1 MSKFLVETHYTCTFK
16 IVHELDRLDE
26 KALSDVDNRTDGKV
40 EIINVTINNR
50 KTKKSDGKTAIKKSD
65 LHDVKI
71 CGNTKRWQGAF
82 ELSKILANPAMVPKE
97 ERFVNDLISTFEY
110 SEKERDDRIR
120 IYLALAMGRTKDLRY
135 ATILEKTLNDENEE
149 ILAAVIYSL
158 GLINSQTSLEQLL
171 LMFEH
176 ESARVRHQVVV
187 ALGNYD
193 GDQVQIVLKQGLHD
207 PEPNVRWD
215 AAIALAKKKD
225 DSGRRILLD
234 LMDRKYLDSFPNIDA
249 VEQNQA
255 ILAAIRSS
263 RDILDDE
270 LRKVLLDLM
279 ENDLNMKVRQA
290 ARNTLK

>member
-1 MSKFLVETHYTCTFK
+1 MVIKNSE
-16 IVHELDRLDE
+16 
-26 KALSDVDNRTDGKV
+26 NPP
-40 EIINVTINNR
+40 NNFPAE
-50 KTKKSDGKTAIKKSD
+50 KKSLLKVVIHSFFVVPFIIAIFGVLIFLMLRILTIEPRTAQD
-65 LHDVKI
+65 YLHDVKI
-71 CGNTKRWQGAF
+71 GGNTKRWQGAF
-82 ELSKILANPAMVPKE
+82 ELSKILANPGMVPRE

-158 GLINSQTSLEQLL
+158 GFINSPTSLEQLL

-193 GDQVQIVLKQGLHD
+193 DDQVQIVLKQALHD

-215 AAIALAKKKD
+215 AAIALAKQKD
-225 DSGRRILLD
+225 ISGRRILLD

-255 ILAAIRSS
+255 ILAAIRAS
-263 RDILDDE
+263 RNILNDE
-270 LRKVLLDLM
+270 LRKVLMDLM

-290 ARNTLK
+290 ARNTHK

>member
-1 MSKFLVETHYTCTFK
+1 MVIKNSENLP
-16 IVHELDRLDE
+16 
-26 KALSDVDNRTDGKV
+26 
-40 EIINVTINNR
+40 NNFPAE
-50 KTKKSDGKTAIKKSD
+50 KKSLLRVVIHSFFVVPFIIAIFGVLIFLMLRILTIEPRTAQD
-65 LHDVKI
+65 YLHDVKI
-71 CGNTKRWQGAF
+71 GGNTKRWQGAF
-82 ELSKILANPAMVPKE
+82 ELSKILANPGMVPRE

-158 GLINSQTSLEQLL
+158 GFINSPTSLEQLL

-193 GDQVQIVLKQGLHD
+193 GDQVQIVLKQALHD

-215 AAIALAKKKD
+215 AAIALAKQKD

-255 ILAAIRSS
+255 ILAAIRAS

-270 LRKVLLDLM
+270 LRQVLLDLM

>member
-1 MSKFLVETHYTCTFK
+1 MVIKNS
-16 IVHELDRLDE
+16 E
-26 KALSDVDNRTDGKV
+26 KLP
-40 EIINVTINNR
+40 NNFPAE
-50 KTKKSDGKTAIKKSD
+50 KKSLLKVVIHSFFVVPFIIAIFGVLIFLMLRILTIEPRTAQD
-65 LHDVKI
+65 YLHDVKI
-71 CGNTKRWQGAF
+71 GGNTKRWQGAF
-82 ELSKILANPAMVPKE
+82 ELSKILANPGMVPRE

-158 GLINSQTSLEQLL
+158 GFINSPTSLEQLL

-193 GDQVQIVLKQGLHD
+193 GDQVQIVLKQALHD

-215 AAIALAKKKD
+215 AAIALAKQKD

-270 LRKVLLDLM
+270 LRQVLLDLM

>member
-1 MSKFLVETHYTCTFK
+1 MVIKNS
-16 IVHELDRLDE
+16 E
-26 KALSDVDNRTDGKV
+26 KLP
-40 EIINVTINNR
+40 NNFPAE
-50 KTKKSDGKTAIKKSD
+50 KKSLLRVVIHSFFVVPFIIAIFGVLIFLMLRILTIEPRTAQD
-65 LHDVKI
+65 YLHDVKI
-71 CGNTKRWQGAF
+71 GGNTKRWQGAF
-82 ELSKILANPAMVPKE
+82 ELSKILANPGMVPRE

-158 GLINSQTSLEQLL
+158 GLINSPTSLEQLL

-193 GDQVQIVLKQGLHD
+193 GDQVQIILKQALHD

-215 AAIALAKKKD
+215 AAIALAKQKD

-270 LRKVLLDLM
+270 LRNVLLDLM
-279 ENDLNMKVRQA
+279 ENDLNMKIRQA

>member
-1 MSKFLVETHYTCTFK
+1 MVIKNSENLP
-16 IVHELDRLDE
+16 
-26 KALSDVDNRTDGKV
+26 
-40 EIINVTINNR
+40 NNFPEE
-50 KTKKSDGKTAIKKSD
+50 KKSLLRVVIHSFFVVPFIIAIFGVLIFLMLRILTIEPRTAQD
-65 LHDVKI
+65 YLHDVKI
-71 CGNTKRWQGAF
+71 GGNTKRWQGAF

>member
-1 MSKFLVETHYTCTFK
+1 M
-16 IVHELDRLDE
+16 
-26 KALSDVDNRTDGKV
+26 
-40 EIINVTINNR
+40 TIKNSENLPNNFPAE
-50 KTKKSDGKTAIKKSD
+50 KKSLLRVVIHSFFVVPFIIAIFGVLIFLMLRILTIEPRTAKD
-65 LHDVKI
+65 YLHDVKI
-71 CGNTKRWQGAF
+71 GGNTKRWQGAF
-82 ELSKILANPAMVPKE
+82 ELSKILANPKMVPKE

-110 SEKERDDRIR
+110 SEKDRDDRIR

-135 ATILEKTLNDENEE
+135 VTILEKTLNTENEE
-149 ILAAVIYSL
+149 ILAAVVYSL
-158 GLINSQTSLEQLL
+158 GLINSPTSLEQLL
-171 LMFEH
+171 HMFEH

-193 GDQVQIVLKQGLHD
+193 EDQVQIILKQALHD

-215 AAIALAKKKD
+215 AAIALAKQKD

-255 ILAAIRSS
+255 ILAAIRAS
-263 RDILDDE
+263 RNVLNDE
-270 LRKVLLDLM
+270 MRQVLTDLM
-279 ENDLNMKVRQA
+279 NNDLNMKVRQA

>member
-1 MSKFLVETHYTCTFK
+1 MVIKNSENLP
-16 IVHELDRLDE
+16 
-26 KALSDVDNRTDGKV
+26 DNLPA
-40 EIINVTINNR
+40 E
-50 KTKKSDGKTAIKKSD
+50 KKSLLRVVIHSFFVVPFIIAIFGVLIFLMLRILTIEPRTAQD
-65 LHDVKI
+65 YLHDVKI
-71 CGNTKRWQGAF
+71 GGNTKRWQGAF
-82 ELSKILANPAMVPKE
+82 ELSKILANPGMVPRE

-158 GLINSQTSLEQLL
+158 GLINSPTSLEQLL

-193 GDQVQIVLKQGLHD
+193 GDQVQIILKQALHD

-215 AAIALAKKKD
+215 AAIALAKQKD

-255 ILAAIRSS
+255 MLAAIRVS
-263 RDILDDE
+263 RNILNDE
-270 LRKVLLDLM
+270 LRQVLMDLM

>member
-1 MSKFLVETHYTCTFK
+1 MVIKNS
-16 IVHELDRLDE
+16 E
-26 KALSDVDNRTDGKV
+26 KLP
-40 EIINVTINNR
+40 NNFPAE
-50 KTKKSDGKTAIKKSD
+50 KKSLLRVVIHSFFVVPFIIAIFGVLIFLMLRILTIEPRTAQD
-65 LHDVKI
+65 YLHDVKI
-71 CGNTKRWQGAF
+71 GGNTKRWQGAF
-82 ELSKILANPAMVPKE
+82 ELSKILANPGMVPRE

-158 GLINSQTSLEQLL
+158 GLINSPTSLEQLL

-193 GDQVQIVLKQGLHD
+193 GDQVQIILKQALHD

-215 AAIALAKKKD
+215 AAIALAKQKD

>member
-1 MSKFLVETHYTCTFK
+1 MVIKNSENLP
-16 IVHELDRLDE
+16 
-26 KALSDVDNRTDGKV
+26 
-40 EIINVTINNR
+40 NNFPAE
-50 KTKKSDGKTAIKKSD
+50 KKSLLRVVIHSFFVVPFIIAIFGVLIFLMLRILTIEPRTAQD
-65 LHDVKI
+65 YLHDVKI
-71 CGNTKRWQGAF
+71 GGNTKRWQGAF
-82 ELSKILANPAMVPKE
+82 ELSKILANPGMVPRE

-158 GLINSQTSLEQLL
+158 GLINSPTSLEQLL
-171 LMFEH
+171 HMFEH

-193 GDQVQIVLKQGLHD
+193 GDQVQTVLKQALHD

-215 AAIALAKKKD
+215 AAIALAKQKD

-255 ILAAIRSS
+255 IVAAIRVS
-263 RDILDDE
+263 RNILDGE
-270 LRKVLLDLM
+270 LRKVLMDLM
-279 ENDLNMKVRQA
+279 ENDLSMKVRQA

>member
-1 MSKFLVETHYTCTFK
+1 MVIKNSENLP
-16 IVHELDRLDE
+16 
-26 KALSDVDNRTDGKV
+26 
-40 EIINVTINNR
+40 NNFPEE
-50 KTKKSDGKTAIKKSD
+50 KKSLLRVVIHSFFVVPFIIAIFGVLIFLMLRILTIEPRTAQD
-65 LHDVKI
+65 YLHDVKI
-71 CGNTKRWQGAF
+71 GGNTKRWQGAF

-225 DSGRRILLD
+225 DSGRRILLE

>member
-1 MSKFLVETHYTCTFK
+1 MVIKNSENLP
-16 IVHELDRLDE
+16 
-26 KALSDVDNRTDGKV
+26 
-40 EIINVTINNR
+40 NNFPAE
-50 KTKKSDGKTAIKKSD
+50 KKSLLKVVIHSFFVVPFIIAIFGVLIFLMLRILTIEPRTAQD
-65 LHDVKI
+65 YLHDVKI
-71 CGNTKRWQGAF
+71 GGNTKRWQGAF
-82 ELSKILANPAMVPKE
+82 ELSKILANPGMVPRE

-158 GLINSQTSLEQLL
+158 GLINSPTSLEQLL

-193 GDQVQIVLKQGLHD
+193 GDQVQIILKQALHD

-215 AAIALAKKKD
+215 AAIALAKQKD

-234 LMDRKYLDSFPNIDA
+234 LMDRKYLDSFPNVDA

-255 ILAAIRSS
+255 ILAAIRAS
-263 RDILDDE
+263 RNILDDE
-270 LRKVLLDLM
+270 LRQVLMDLM

>member
-1 MSKFLVETHYTCTFK
+1 MVIKNSENLP
-16 IVHELDRLDE
+16 
-26 KALSDVDNRTDGKV
+26 
-40 EIINVTINNR
+40 NNFPAE
-50 KTKKSDGKTAIKKSD
+50 KKSLLRVVIHSFFVVPFIIAIFGVLIFLMLRILTIEPRTAQD
-65 LHDVKI
+65 YLHDVKI
-71 CGNTKRWQGAF
+71 GGNTKRWQGAF
-82 ELSKILANPAMVPKE
+82 ELSKILANPGMVPRE

-158 GLINSQTSLEQLL
+158 GFINSPTSLEQLL

-193 GDQVQIVLKQGLHD
+193 DDQVQIVLKQALHD

-215 AAIALAKKKD
+215 AAIALAKQKD

-270 LRKVLLDLM
+270 LRQVLLDLM

>member
-1 MSKFLVETHYTCTFK
+1 MVIKNSENLP
-16 IVHELDRLDE
+16 
-26 KALSDVDNRTDGKV
+26 
-40 EIINVTINNR
+40 NNFPAE
-50 KTKKSDGKTAIKKSD
+50 KKSLLKVVIHSFFVVPFIIAIFGVLIFLMLRILTIEPRTAQD
-65 LHDVKI
+65 YLHDVKI
-71 CGNTKRWQGAF
+71 GGNTKRWQGAF
-82 ELSKILANPAMVPKE
+82 ELSKILANPGMVPRE

-158 GLINSQTSLEQLL
+158 GFINSPTSLEQLL

-193 GDQVQIVLKQGLHD
+193 GDQVQIILKQALHD

-215 AAIALAKKKD
+215 AAIALAKQKD

-270 LRKVLLDLM
+270 LRQVLLDLM

>member
-1 MSKFLVETHYTCTFK
+1 MAVKNSENLPKDLPVEK
-16 IVHELDRLDE
+16 KSLLRVIVHSFFVVPFIIAIIGVLIFLIVRILTIEP
-26 KALSDVDNRTDGKV
+26 RTAQDYL
-40 EIINVTINNR
+40 N
-50 KTKKSDGKTAIKKSD
+50 
-65 LHDVKI
+65 DVKI
-71 CGNTKRWQGAF
+71 GGTTKRWQGAF
-82 ELSKILANPAMVPKE
+82 ELSKILANPEMIPNDD
-97 ERFVNDLISTFEY
+97 RFVNDLISTFEY
-110 SEKERDDRIR
+110 SAKERDDRIR
-120 IYLALAMGRTKDLRY
+120 IYLTLAMGRTRDLRY
-135 ATILEKTLNDENEE
+135 TTILEKTLNDENEE

-158 GLINSQTSLEQLL
+158 GLINSRTSLERLL

-176 ESARVRHQVVV
+176 KSARVRHQVVV

-193 GDQVQIVLKQGLHD
+193 GDQVQIILKQALHD

-215 AAIALAKKKD
+215 AAIALAKQKD

-270 LRKVLLDLM
+270 LRNVLLDLM
-279 ENDLNMKVRQA
+279 ENDLNMKIRQA

>member
-1 MSKFLVETHYTCTFK
+1 MVIKNSENLP
-16 IVHELDRLDE
+16 
-26 KALSDVDNRTDGKV
+26 DNLPA
-40 EIINVTINNR
+40 E
-50 KTKKSDGKTAIKKSD
+50 KKSLLRVVIHSFFVVPFIIAIFGVLIFLMLRILTIEPRTAQD
-65 LHDVKI
+65 YLHDVKI
-71 CGNTKRWQGAF
+71 GGNTKRWQGAF
-82 ELSKILANPAMVPKE
+82 ELSKILANPGMVPRE

-135 ATILEKTLNDENEE
+135 ATILEKTMNDENEE

-158 GLINSQTSLEQLL
+158 GLINSRTSLERLL

-176 ESARVRHQVVV
+176 KSARVRHQVVV

-193 GDQVQIVLKQGLHD
+193 GDQVQIILKQALHD

-215 AAIALAKKKD
+215 AAIALAKQKD

-270 LRKVLLDLM
+270 LRNVLLDLM
-279 ENDLNMKVRQA
+279 ENDLNMKIRQA

>member
-1 MSKFLVETHYTCTFK
+1 MAIK
-16 IVHELDRLDE
+16 
-26 KALSDVDNRTDGKV
+26 NRENLPNDFPA
-40 EIINVTINNR
+40 E
-50 KTKKSDGKTAIKKSD
+50 KKSLLRVVIHSFFVVPFIIAIFGVLIFLMLRILTIEPRTAQD
-65 LHDVKI
+65 YLQDVKI
-71 CGNTKRWQGAF
+71 GGNTKRWQGAF
-82 ELSKILANPAMVPKE
+82 ELSKILANPKMIPKE

-120 IYLALAMGRTKDLRY
+120 IYLALAMGRTKDRRY
-135 ATILEKTLNDENEE
+135 ATILEKTLNAENEE

-158 GLINSQTSLEQLL
+158 GLINSPTSLEQLL
-171 LMFEH
+171 DMFEH

-193 GDQVQIVLKQGLHD
+193 GNQVQIILKQGLHD

-215 AAIALAKKKD
+215 AAIALAKQKD

-255 ILAAIRSS
+255 ILAAIRAS

-270 LRKVLLDLM
+270 LRQVLLDLM

>member
-1 MSKFLVETHYTCTFK
+1 MVIKNSENLP
-16 IVHELDRLDE
+16 
-26 KALSDVDNRTDGKV
+26 
-40 EIINVTINNR
+40 NNFPAE
-50 KTKKSDGKTAIKKSD
+50 KKSLLKVVIHSFFVVPFIIAIFGVLIFLMLRILTIEPRTAQD
-65 LHDVKI
+65 YLHDVKI
-71 CGNTKRWQGAF
+71 GGNTKRWQGAF
-82 ELSKILANPAMVPKE
+82 ELSKILANPGMVPRE

-135 ATILEKTLNDENEE
+135 ATILEKTLNAENEE

-158 GLINSQTSLEQLL
+158 GFINSPTSLEQLL

-193 GDQVQIVLKQGLHD
+193 GDQVQIILKQALHD

-215 AAIALAKKKD
+215 AAIALAKQKD

-270 LRKVLLDLM
+270 LRQVLLDLM

>member
-1 MSKFLVETHYTCTFK
+1 MAIKNSENTPNDFPTE
-16 IVHELDRLDE
+16 
-26 KALSDVDNRTDGKV
+26 
-40 EIINVTINNR
+40 
-50 KTKKSDGKTAIKKSD
+50 KKSLLKVVIHSFFVVPFIIAIFGVIIFLMLRILTIEPRTAQD
-65 LHDVKI
+65 YLQDVKI
-71 CGNTKRWQGAF
+71 GGNTKRWQGAL
-82 ELSKILANPAMVPKE
+82 ELSKILANPKMIPKE

-135 ATILEKTLNDENEE
+135 ATILEKTLNVENEE
-149 ILAAVIYSL
+149 TLAAVIYSL
-158 GLINSQTSLEQLL
+158 GLINSPGSLEKLL
-171 LMFEH
+171 HMFEH

-193 GDQVQIVLKQGLHD
+193 GDQAQNVLKRALND

-215 AAIALAKKKD
+215 TAIALAKQKD
-225 DSGRRILLD
+225 NSGRRILLD

-255 ILAAIRSS
+255 ILAAIRAS
-263 RDILDDE
+263 RNILNDE
-270 LRKVLLDLM
+270 LRQVLTELM

>member
-1 MSKFLVETHYTCTFK
+1 MVIKNSENLP
-16 IVHELDRLDE
+16 
-26 KALSDVDNRTDGKV
+26 
-40 EIINVTINNR
+40 NNFPEE
-50 KTKKSDGKTAIKKSD
+50 KKSLLRVVIHSFFVVPFIIAIFGVLIFLMLRILTIEPRTAQD
-65 LHDVKI
+65 YLHDVKI
-71 CGNTKRWQGAF
+71 GGNTKRWQGAF

-158 GLINSQTSLEQLL
+158 GLINSPTSLEQLL
-171 LMFEH
+171 HMFEH

-193 GDQVQIVLKQGLHD
+193 GDQVQIVLKQALHD

-215 AAIALAKKKD
+215 AAIALAKQKD

-255 ILAAIRSS
+255 ILAAIRVS
-263 RDILDDE
+263 RNILNDE
-270 LRKVLLDLM
+270 LRQVLMDMM

>member
-1 MSKFLVETHYTCTFK
+1 MVIKNSENLP
-16 IVHELDRLDE
+16 
-26 KALSDVDNRTDGKV
+26 
-40 EIINVTINNR
+40 NNFPAE
-50 KTKKSDGKTAIKKSD
+50 KKSLLRVVIHSFFVVPFIIAIFGVLIFLMLRILTIEPRTAQD
-65 LHDVKI
+65 YLHDVKI
-71 CGNTKRWQGAF
+71 GGNTKRWQGAF
-82 ELSKILANPAMVPKE
+82 ELSKILANPGMVPRE

-158 GLINSQTSLEQLL
+158 GLINSPTSLEQLL

-193 GDQVQIVLKQGLHD
+193 GDQVQIILKQALHD

-215 AAIALAKKKD
+215 AAIALAKQKD

-255 ILAAIRSS
+255 ILAAIRAS
-263 RDILDDE
+263 RNILNDE
-270 LRKVLLDLM
+270 LRQVLTDLM

>member
-1 MSKFLVETHYTCTFK
+1 MVIKNSENLP
-16 IVHELDRLDE
+16 
-26 KALSDVDNRTDGKV
+26 
-40 EIINVTINNR
+40 NNFPAE
-50 KTKKSDGKTAIKKSD
+50 KKSLLRVVIHSFFVVPFIIAIFGVLIFLMLRILTIEPRTAQD
-65 LHDVKI
+65 YLHDVKI
-71 CGNTKRWQGAF
+71 GGNTKRWQGAF
-82 ELSKILANPAMVPKE
+82 ELSKILANPGMVPRE

-135 ATILEKTLNDENEE
+135 ATILEKTLNAENEE

-158 GLINSQTSLEQLL
+158 GFINSPTSLEQLL

-193 GDQVQIVLKQGLHD
+193 GDQVQIVLKQALHD

-215 AAIALAKKKD
+215 AAIALAKQKD

-255 ILAAIRSS
+255 ILAAIRAS

-270 LRKVLLDLM
+270 LRQVLLDLM

>member
-1 MSKFLVETHYTCTFK
+1 MVIKNSEN
-16 IVHELDRLDE
+16 
-26 KALSDVDNRTDGKV
+26 LS
-40 EIINVTINNR
+40 NNFPAE
-50 KTKKSDGKTAIKKSD
+50 KKSLLKVVIHSFFVVPFIIAIFGVLIFLMLRILTIEPRTAQD
-65 LHDVKI
+65 YLHDVKI
-71 CGNTKRWQGAF
+71 GGNTKRWQGAF
-82 ELSKILANPAMVPKE
+82 ELSKILANPGMVPRE

-158 GLINSQTSLEQLL
+158 GLINSPTSLEQLL

-193 GDQVQIVLKQGLHD
+193 GDQVQIILKQALHD

-215 AAIALAKKKD
+215 AAIALAKQKD

-270 LRKVLLDLM
+270 LRNVLLDLM
-279 ENDLNMKVRQA
+279 ENDLNMKIRQA

>member
-1 MSKFLVETHYTCTFK
+1 MVIKNSENLP
-16 IVHELDRLDE
+16 
-26 KALSDVDNRTDGKV
+26 
-40 EIINVTINNR
+40 NNFPAE
-50 KTKKSDGKTAIKKSD
+50 KKSLLRVVIHSFFVVPFIIAIFGVLIFLMLRILTIEPRTAQD
-65 LHDVKI
+65 YLHDVKI
-71 CGNTKRWQGAF
+71 GGNTKRWQGAF
-82 ELSKILANPAMVPKE
+82 ELSKILANPGMVPRE

-158 GLINSQTSLEQLL
+158 GLINSPTSLEQLL

-193 GDQVQIVLKQGLHD
+193 GDQVQIILKQALHD

-215 AAIALAKKKD
+215 AAIALAKQKD

-270 LRKVLLDLM
+270 LRQVLLDLM
-279 ENDLNMKVRQA
+279 ENDLNMKIRQA

>member
-1 MSKFLVETHYTCTFK
+1 MAIKNSENLPRDFPAE
-16 IVHELDRLDE
+16 
-26 KALSDVDNRTDGKV
+26 
-40 EIINVTINNR
+40 
-50 KTKKSDGKTAIKKSD
+50 KKSLFKVVIHSFFVVPFIIAIFGVLIFLMLRILTIEPRTAQD
-65 LHDVKI
+65 YLHDVKI
-71 CGNTKRWQGAF
+71 GGNTKRWQGAF
-82 ELSKILANPAMVPKE
+82 ELSKILANPRMVPKE

-120 IYLALAMGRTKDLRY
+120 IYLALAMGRTKDWRY
-135 ATILEKTLNDENEE
+135 ATILEKTLNDKNEE
-149 ILAAVIYSL
+149 IIAAVIYSL
-158 GLINSQTSLEQLL
+158 GLINSPSSLEQLL
-171 LMFEH
+171 HMFEH

-193 GDQVQIVLKQGLHD
+193 GDLVQIVLKQALND

-215 AAIALAKKKD
+215 AAIALAKQKD
-225 DSGRRILLD
+225 NSGRRILLD

-255 ILAAIRSS
+255 ILAAIRAS
-263 RDILDDE
+263 RDILNDE
-270 LRKVLLDLM
+270 LRQVLTDLM

>member
-1 MSKFLVETHYTCTFK
+1 MVKKNSENLP
-16 IVHELDRLDE
+16 
-26 KALSDVDNRTDGKV
+26 
-40 EIINVTINNR
+40 NNFPEE
-50 KTKKSDGKTAIKKSD
+50 KKSLLRVVIHSFFVVPFIIAIFGVLIFLMLRILTIEPRTAQD
-65 LHDVKI
+65 YLHDVKI
-71 CGNTKRWQGAF
+71 GGNTKRWQGAF

>member
-1 MSKFLVETHYTCTFK
+1 MVIKNSENLP
-16 IVHELDRLDE
+16 
-26 KALSDVDNRTDGKV
+26 
-40 EIINVTINNR
+40 NNFPAE
-50 KTKKSDGKTAIKKSD
+50 KKSLLRVVIHSFFVVPFIIAIFGVLIFLMLRILTIEPRTAQD
-65 LHDVKI
+65 YLHDVKI
-71 CGNTKRWQGAF
+71 GGNTKRWQGAF
-82 ELSKILANPAMVPKE
+82 ELSKILANPGMVPRE

-158 GLINSQTSLEQLL
+158 GFINSPTSLEQLL

-193 GDQVQIVLKQGLHD
+193 GDQVQIVLKQALHD

-215 AAIALAKKKD
+215 AAIALAKQKD

-255 ILAAIRSS
+255 ILASIRAS

-270 LRKVLLDLM
+270 LRQVLLDLM

>member
-1 MSKFLVETHYTCTFK
+1 MVIKNSENLP
-16 IVHELDRLDE
+16 
-26 KALSDVDNRTDGKV
+26 
-40 EIINVTINNR
+40 NNFPAE
-50 KTKKSDGKTAIKKSD
+50 KKSLLRVVIHSFFVVPFIIAIFGVLIFLMLRILTIEPRTAQD
-65 LHDVKI
+65 YLHDVKI
-71 CGNTKRWQGAF
+71 GGNTKRWQGAF
-82 ELSKILANPAMVPKE
+82 ELSKILANPGMVPRE

-158 GLINSQTSLEQLL
+158 GLINSPTSLEQLL

-193 GDQVQIVLKQGLHD
+193 GDQVQIILKQALHD

-215 AAIALAKKKD
+215 AAIALAKQKD

-234 LMDRKYLDSFPNIDA
+234 LMDRKYLDSFPNINA

-270 LRKVLLDLM
+270 LRNVLLDLM
-279 ENDLNMKVRQA
+279 ENDLNMKIRQA

>member
-1 MSKFLVETHYTCTFK
+1 MVIKNSENLPNNFP
-16 IVHELDRLDE
+16 DE
-26 KALSDVDNRTDGKV
+26 KKSLLRVVIHSFFVVPFIIAIFGVLIFLMLRILTIEPRTAQDY
-40 EIINVTINNR
+40 
-50 KTKKSDGKTAIKKSD
+50 

-71 CGNTKRWQGAF
+71 GGNTKRWQGAF
-82 ELSKILANPAMVPKE
+82 ELSKILANPGMVPRE

-158 GLINSQTSLEQLL
+158 GFINSPTSLEQLL

-193 GDQVQIVLKQGLHD
+193 GDQVQIVLKQALHD

-215 AAIALAKKKD
+215 AAIALAKQKD

-270 LRKVLLDLM
+270 LRQVLLDLM

>member
-1 MSKFLVETHYTCTFK
+1 MVIKNSENLP
-16 IVHELDRLDE
+16 
-26 KALSDVDNRTDGKV
+26 
-40 EIINVTINNR
+40 NNFPAE
-50 KTKKSDGKTAIKKSD
+50 KKSLLRVVIHSFFVVPFIIAIFGVLIFLMLRILTIEPRTAQD
-65 LHDVKI
+65 YLHDVKI
-71 CGNTKRWQGAF
+71 GGNTKRWQGAF
-82 ELSKILANPAMVPKE
+82 ELSKILANPEMVPKE

-135 ATILEKTLNDENEE
+135 VTILEKTLNDENEE

-158 GLINSQTSLEQLL
+158 GLINSPTSLEQLL

-176 ESARVRHQVVV
+176 KSARVRHQVVV

-193 GDQVQIVLKQGLHD
+193 GDQVQIVLKQALHD

-215 AAIALAKKKD
+215 AAIALAKQKD

-255 ILAAIRSS
+255 ILAAIRVS
-263 RDILDDE
+263 RDILNDE
-270 LRKVLLDLM
+270 LRQVLMDMM

>member
-1 MSKFLVETHYTCTFK
+1 MVIKNS
-16 IVHELDRLDE
+16 E
-26 KALSDVDNRTDGKV
+26 KLP
-40 EIINVTINNR
+40 NNFPAE
-50 KTKKSDGKTAIKKSD
+50 KKSLLRVVIHSFFVVPFIIAIFGVLIFLMLRILTIEPRTAQD
-65 LHDVKI
+65 YLHDVKI
-71 CGNTKRWQGAF
+71 GGNTKRWQGAF
-82 ELSKILANPAMVPKE
+82 ELSKILANPGMVPRE

-158 GLINSQTSLEQLL
+158 GFINSPTSLEQLL

-193 GDQVQIVLKQGLHD
+193 GDQVQIVLKQALHD

-215 AAIALAKKKD
+215 AAIALAKQKD
-225 DSGRRILLD
+225 DSGRTILLD

-270 LRKVLLDLM
+270 LRQVLLDLM

>member
-1 MSKFLVETHYTCTFK
+1 MVIKNS
-16 IVHELDRLDE
+16 E
-26 KALSDVDNRTDGKV
+26 KLP
-40 EIINVTINNR
+40 NNFPAE
-50 KTKKSDGKTAIKKSD
+50 KKSLLRVVIHSFFVVPFIIAIFGVLIFLMLRILTIEPRTAQD
-65 LHDVKI
+65 YLHDVKI
-71 CGNTKRWQGAF
+71 GGNTKRWQGAF
-82 ELSKILANPAMVPKE
+82 ELSKILANPGMVPRE

-158 GLINSQTSLEQLL
+158 GFINSPTSLEQLL

-193 GDQVQIVLKQGLHD
+193 GDQVQIILKQALHD

-215 AAIALAKKKD
+215 AAIALAKQKD

-255 ILAAIRSS
+255 ILAAIRAS
-263 RDILDDE
+263 RNILNDE
-270 LRKVLLDLM
+270 LRQVLMDLM
-279 ENDLNMKVRQA
+279 ENHLNMKVRQA

>member
-1 MSKFLVETHYTCTFK
+1 MVIKNSENLP
-16 IVHELDRLDE
+16 
-26 KALSDVDNRTDGKV
+26 
-40 EIINVTINNR
+40 NNFPAE
-50 KTKKSDGKTAIKKSD
+50 KKSLLRVVIHSFFVVPFIIAIFGVLIFLMLRILTIEPRTAQD
-65 LHDVKI
+65 YLHDVKI
-71 CGNTKRWQGAF
+71 GGNTKRWQGAF

-158 GLINSQTSLEQLL
+158 GLINSPTSLEQLL

-176 ESARVRHQVVV
+176 KSARVRHQVVV

>member
-1 MSKFLVETHYTCTFK
+1 MVIKNSENLP
-16 IVHELDRLDE
+16 
-26 KALSDVDNRTDGKV
+26 
-40 EIINVTINNR
+40 NNFPAE
-50 KTKKSDGKTAIKKSD
+50 KKSLLRVVIHSFFVVPFIIAIFGVLIFLMLRILTIEPRTAQD
-65 LHDVKI
+65 YLHDVKI
-71 CGNTKRWQGAF
+71 GGNTKRWQGAF
-82 ELSKILANPAMVPKE
+82 ELSKILANPGMVPRE

-158 GLINSQTSLEQLL
+158 GLINSPTSLEQLL

-193 GDQVQIVLKQGLHD
+193 GDQVQIVLKQALHD

-215 AAIALAKKKD
+215 AAIALAKQKD

-255 ILAAIRSS
+255 ILASIRAS

-270 LRKVLLDLM
+270 LRQVLLDLM

>member
-1 MSKFLVETHYTCTFK
+1 MVIKNSENLP
-16 IVHELDRLDE
+16 
-26 KALSDVDNRTDGKV
+26 
-40 EIINVTINNR
+40 NNFPAE
-50 KTKKSDGKTAIKKSD
+50 KKSLLRVVIHSFFVVPFIIAIFGVLIFLMLRILTIEPRTAQD
-65 LHDVKI
+65 YLHDVKI
-71 CGNTKRWQGAF
+71 GGNTKRWQGAF
-82 ELSKILANPAMVPKE
+82 ELSKILANPGMVPRE

-158 GLINSQTSLEQLL
+158 GFINSPTSLEQLL

-176 ESARVRHQVVV
+176 KSARVRHQVVV

-193 GDQVQIVLKQGLHD
+193 GDQVQIVLKQALHD

-215 AAIALAKKKD
+215 AAIALAKQKD

-255 ILAAIRSS
+255 VLAAIRSS

-270 LRKVLLDLM
+270 LRQVLLDLM

>member
-1 MSKFLVETHYTCTFK
+1 MVIKNS
-16 IVHELDRLDE
+16 E
-26 KALSDVDNRTDGKV
+26 KLP
-40 EIINVTINNR
+40 NNFPAE
-50 KTKKSDGKTAIKKSD
+50 KKSLLRVVIHSFFVVPFIIAIFGVLIFLMLRILTIEPRTAQD
-65 LHDVKI
+65 YLHDVKI
-71 CGNTKRWQGAF
+71 GGNTKRWQGAF
-82 ELSKILANPAMVPKE
+82 ELSKILANPGMVPRE

-158 GLINSQTSLEQLL
+158 GLINSPTSLEQLL
-171 LMFEH
+171 HMFEH

-193 GDQVQIVLKQGLHD
+193 GDQVQIVLKQALHD

-215 AAIALAKKKD
+215 AAIALAKQKD

-255 ILAAIRSS
+255 ILAAIRAS

-270 LRKVLLDLM
+270 LRQVLLDLM
-279 ENDLNMKVRQA
+279 ENDLNMKIRQA

>member
-1 MSKFLVETHYTCTFK
+1 MAIKNSENLPNDFPAE
-16 IVHELDRLDE
+16 
-26 KALSDVDNRTDGKV
+26 
-40 EIINVTINNR
+40 
-50 KTKKSDGKTAIKKSD
+50 KKSILKVVIHSFFVVPFIIAIFGVLIFLMLRILTIEPRTAQD
-65 LHDVKI
+65 YLHDVKI
-71 CGNTKRWQGAF
+71 GGNTKRWQGAF
-82 ELSKILANPAMVPKE
+82 ELSKILANPGMVPRE

-158 GLINSQTSLEQLL
+158 GFINSPTSLEQLL

-176 ESARVRHQVVV
+176 KSARVRHQVVV

-193 GDQVQIVLKQGLHD
+193 GDQVQIVLKQALHD

-215 AAIALAKKKD
+215 AAIALAKQKD

-255 ILAAIRSS
+255 ILAAIRAS

-270 LRKVLLDLM
+270 LRQVLLDLM

>member
-1 MSKFLVETHYTCTFK
+1 MVIKNS
-16 IVHELDRLDE
+16 E
-26 KALSDVDNRTDGKV
+26 KLP
-40 EIINVTINNR
+40 NNFPAE
-50 KTKKSDGKTAIKKSD
+50 KKSLLRVVIHSFFVVPFIIAIFGVLIFLMLRILTIEPRTAQD
-65 LHDVKI
+65 YLHDVKI
-71 CGNTKRWQGAF
+71 GGNTKRWQGAF
-82 ELSKILANPAMVPKE
+82 ELSKILANPGMVPRE

-158 GLINSQTSLEQLL
+158 GLINSPTSLEQLL

-193 GDQVQIVLKQGLHD
+193 GDQVQIILKQALHD

-215 AAIALAKKKD
+215 AAIALAKQKD

-255 ILAAIRSS
+255 MLAAIRLS
-263 RDILDDE
+263 RNILNDE
-270 LRKVLLDLM
+270 LRQVLMDLM